1 MKEILKPMHTLR
13 QRFPSKEEVSRALG
27 TFEPI
32 ERLAFFASLL
42 LSAIAMIIIVAKI
55 NNHFMVSVPADG
67 GTLHEG
73 VVGTPRYVNP
83 LLAVS
88 DADRDLSMLVYR
100 GLMKESADGTFVPDL
115 AESHTLSAD
124 NLTYTFTL
132 KEVYFQDGTPLTSA
146 DVVFTVQSA
155 LDATVKSP
163 QRIQWQGVTVKAVDA
178 KTVTFTL
185 KAPYAPFLASTTLG
199 ILPKHIWEKI
209 PYENWTYSDFNT
221 KNVVGS
227 GWYKVKKVSV
237 NDTGVPEYYELVAYR
252 KDKIGAPRIDSIV
265 THFYANEDAMITAYE
280 NGDIDVLGGIDP
292 ANAKKLEAEGARIL
306 TAPLPRVF
314 GIFFNPNQAKI
325 FTDPVV
331 RKAIG
336 LAIHKNTIVQE
347 VLDGYGAIANGPIPE
362 SSGLAPQPVMASGNT
377 EAAKTVLE
385 KNGWVLGDD
394 GVYTKTVKKETTRL
408 SFEIDTND
416 IPELTAALDRIVKD
430 LAEAG
435 IEVTPKVYETGSLNQ
450 DIIRPRKFQALLFGQ
465 VVTNQSDLFA
475 FWHSSQRTDPGL
487 NITGYANP
495 SVDALLEKGLETLN
509 PEKESAVYTSL
520 TSTITSDIPAVFIYS
535 PAYIYAVRE
544 SITGIS
550 LGHINKPEDRFNT
563 ETSWYLDTDNVWKI
577 FVPTK

>member
-1 MKEILKPMHTLR
+1 MKVLKPMHTLR
-13 QRFPSKEEVSRALG
+13 QRLASQEEVTRALG
-27 TFEPI
+27 TFGPL
-32 ERLAFFASLL
+32 ERLAFFAGLL
-42 LSAIAMIIIVAKI
+42 LSAIAVLIILAKI
-55 NNHFMVSVPADG
+55 NNHFMVAVPADG

-88 DADRDLSMLVYR
+88 DADRDLSVLVYR
-100 GLMKESADGTFVPDL
+100 GLMKESAEGTIVPDL
-115 AESHTLSAD
+115 ADSYAISAD
-124 NLTYTFTL
+124 SLTYTFTL
-132 KEVYFQDGTPLTSA
+132 KEAYFHDGVRITSA
-146 DVVFTVQSA
+146 DVVFTVNAA

-163 QRIQWQGVTVKAVDA
+163 QRIQWQGVTAKAVDE

-185 KAPYAPFLASTTLG
+185 KAPYAPFLASTMLG
-199 ILPKHIWEKI
+199 ILPKHVWEKV

-221 KNVVGS
+221 KNAVGS

-237 NDTGVPEYYELVAYR
+237 SSSGVPEYYELAAYR
-252 KDKIGAPRIDSIV
+252 KDGVGAPRIDAI
-265 THFYANEDAMITAYE
+265 TMHFYANEDALIAAYE

-292 ANAKKLEAEGARIL
+292 VSAKKLAEEGAQIL

-314 GIFFNPNQAKI
+314 GIFFNQNQAKI

-336 LAIHKNTIVQE
+336 LAINKNQIVKD
-347 VLDGYGAIANGPIPE
+347 VLGGYGATANGPIPA

-377 EAAKTVLE
+377 AAAKTVLE
-385 KNGWVLGDD
+385 KAGWKLGDD

-416 IPELTAALDRIVKD
+416 VPELTAALDLIVTD
-430 LAEAG
+430 LAQAG

-450 DIIRPRKFQALLFGQ
+450 DIIRPRKFQALFFGQ

-487 NITGYANP
+487 NIAGYANP
-495 SVDALLEKGLETLN
+495 SADTLLEKGLETLN

-520 TSTITSDIPAVFIYS
+520 TSTITSDMPAVFVYS

-544 SITGIS
+544 NITGIS
-550 LGHINKPEDRFNT
+550 LGHINKPEDRFAT

-577 FVPTK
+577 FASNK